1 MPELWIIWGQL
12 LDYIGAMI
20 TIAAFFYGPVM
31 GIMFVD
37 YFFIRKRKVSLRA
50 VYELEG
56 HDCYKYTKGFNVVA
70 FGCAIIGITGDLLI
84 FDPIGYVP
92 KSPIFNFA
100 TCTFFGFILTAVLFF
115 IANQIPAIK
124 KYMIRD
130 REDITV

>member
-1 MPELWIIWGQL
+1 MVIWGQL

-70 FGCAIIGITGDLLI
+70 FGCAIIGIIGDLLFSI
-84 FDPIGYVP
+84 QLDMCP
-92 KSPIFNFA
+92 KARPL
-100 TCTFFGFILTAVLFF
+100 ILQHVHFLDLYLQRF
-115 IANQIPAIK
+115 
-124 KYMIRD
+124 YSLLRIRSWQS
-130 REDITV
+130 RSI

>member
-1 MPELWIIWGQL
+1 M
-12 LDYIGAMI
+12 
-20 TIAAFFYGPVM
+20 
-31 GIMFVD
+31 
-37 YFFIRKRKVSLRA
+37 
-50 VYELEG
+50 
-56 HDCYKYTKGFNVVA
+56 VA
-70 FGCAIIGITGDLLI
+70 FGCAIIGIIGDLLI

-115 IANQIPAIK
+115 IAIQIQAIK